1 MLILRGERWVYMYN
15 EELKQKFIDTQVD
28 SMKNM
33 VKSIFIASEKLENE
47 KDKDIAEFTIDEIFD
62 MFNQIGSKT
71 YRSLYLKKTYLANY
85 VDFYRENRHIDI
97 ENN

>member
-1 MLILRGERWVYMYN
+1 MYN

-47 KDKDIAEFTIDEIFD
+47 KDKDIAEFLSLIHIFLD
-62 MFNQIGSKT
+62 
-71 YRSLYLKKTYLANY
+71 
-85 VDFYRENRHIDI
+85 
-97 ENN
+97 